1 MIRSWREGD
10 YLTDQHRLFRVLQIV
25 ATRMRRRT
33 VLLEDCRTLEAT
45 LFGPRELRRM
55 QLQAVRPTPPPRRST
70 RRRISVSDSSP
81 TSSAPWTTSA
91 RRTSV

>member
-1 MIRSWREGD
+1 MIRSLREGD
-10 YLTDQHRLFRVLQIV
+10 YLTDQQRLFRVLEIV

-33 VLLEDCRTLEAT
+33 VILEDCRSLEVTL
-45 LFGPRELRRM
+45 LKPRELRRM
-55 QLQAVRPTPPPRRST
+55 RLQAVRPTPRPRRPT